1 MGPRLMDA
9 NTTDLFVYIERRV
22 GDGFIP
28 ERWRCLW
35 GGVAEDH
42 VTTCLPFSRQPTC
55 PGFSRPSTLQAL
67 HQRIPSL
74 VLPIFGCFPPQKLNR
89 SSRRGPI

>member
-1 MGPRLMDA
+1 MDA

-35 GGVAEDH
+35 EGVAEDY
-42 VTTCLPFSRQPTC
+42 VTTCLPFSR
-55 PGFSRPSTLQAL
+55 
-67 HQRIPSL
+67 
-74 VLPIFGCFPPQKLNR
+74 
-89 SSRRGPI
+89 